1 MYASYSYFCDCI
13 TTLAT
18 VITFQAS
25 PCMRIAE
32 HTTIVA
38 ALWCDDLPHVDIS
51 CWAVASCSGDD
62 LFSWVQ
68 ITIELPWSAEKALQ
82 QLGRVHRANQ
92 VSTFSLLC
100 AWRVCVCDACGY
112 F

>member
-1 MYASYSYFCDCI
+1 MYASYSYFI
-13 TTLAT
+13 TTRAT

-25 PCMRIAE
+25 PCMRIVE

-51 CWAVASCSGDD
+51 CWAAASCSGDD

-92 VSTFSLLC
+92 VSAFSLLC
-100 AWRVCVCDACGY
+100 TLRARVCV
-112 F
+112 